1 MTIQALPARSNLV
14 GLSFVQGHWRSERGT
29 ILAQVAPE
37 HYLVRSSNPED
48 KSIRV
53 VDVRDMK
60 SWKFFSAEAELK
72 QWIDKHS
79 EEQNFSEINDSDGF
93 GDF

>member
-1 MTIQALPARSNLV
+1 MTTTQALPFPSSLV

-37 HYLVRSSNPED
+37 HYLVGSSNPED

-60 SWKFFSAEAELK
+60 PWKFFKAEAELE
-72 QWIDKHS
+72 QWIDKLS
-79 EEQNFSEINDSDGF
+79 WVWSFATSRRR
-93 GDF
+93 

>member
-1 MTIQALPARSNLV
+1 MTTQALPFPSSLV
-14 GLSFVQGHWRSERGT
+14 GLSFVQGHWRSQRGT
-29 ILAQVAPE
+29 ILAQVNSK

-60 SWKFFSAEAELK
+60 SWKLFRAETELE

-79 EEQNFSEINDSDGF
+79 EEQDFSEVNDSDGF